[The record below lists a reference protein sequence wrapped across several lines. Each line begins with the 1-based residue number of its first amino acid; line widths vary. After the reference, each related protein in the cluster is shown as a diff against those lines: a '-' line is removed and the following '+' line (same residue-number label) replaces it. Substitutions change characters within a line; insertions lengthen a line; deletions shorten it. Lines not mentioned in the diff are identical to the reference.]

1 MYQQILRKFFVHI
14 SLFFLG
20 LVTVKGQESLN
31 TLIFRGNRSFD
42 KQKYG
47 EATSTFSE
55 AVKKNEKDFG
65 AHYNLGN
72 SLYKIKKYDEAI
84 AEYQKA
90 QKNTNNKDEK
100 AASYYNEGNAHL
112 QNGDGEKAVNAYKNA
127 LKFDPDNEAIL
138 KNLQIAKKKQ
148 KQKDN
153 KQNQQNQQQ
162 NQQNQQNKNQDNNQN
177 QQGDQNQENK
187 NNNTKNQPNGNIGDQ
202 NKGKGN
208 QGAEK
213 QNQKNEPQNPNDQNK
228 IPKDLQKLILQRS
241 ANQERETAKKLLNKN
256 GYYSPESNTKDW

>member
-1 MYQQILRKFFVHI
+1 MLRKFFVHI

-20 LVTVKGQESLN
+20 LIAVKAQESLN

-90 QKNTNNKDEK
+90 QKITNNKDEK

-162 NQQNQQNKNQDNNQN
+162 NQQNNQNKNQDNNQN

-213 QNQKNEPQNPNDQNK
+213 QNQKNEPQNPYDPNK

>member
-1 MYQQILRKFFVHI
+1 MLRKFFVHI

-20 LVTVKGQESLN
+20 LFNVKAQESLN

-127 LKFDPDNEAIL
+127 LKYDPDNEAIL

-162 NQQNQQNKNQDNNQN
+162 NQQNNQNKNQDNHQN

-213 QNQKNEPQNPNDQNK
+213 QNQKSEPQNPNDPNK

>member
-1 MYQQILRKFFVHI
+1 MLRKFFVHI
-14 SLFFLG
+14 SLIFLG
-20 LVTVKGQESLN
+20 LVTVKAQESLN

-162 NQQNQQNKNQDNNQN
+162 NQQNNQNKNQDNNQN

-213 QNQKNEPQNPNDQNK
+213 QNQKNEPQDPNAPNK

>member
-1 MYQQILRKFFVHI
+1 MLRKFFVHI

-20 LVTVKGQESLN
+20 LIAVKAQESLN

-162 NQQNQQNKNQDNNQN
+162 NQQYNQNKNQDNHQN

-213 QNQKNEPQNPNDQNK
+213 QNQKNEPQDPNDPNK

>member
-1 MYQQILRKFFVHI
+1 MLRKFFVHI
-14 SLFFLG
+14 SLIFLG
-20 LVTVKGQESLN
+20 LVTVKAQESLN

-162 NQQNQQNKNQDNNQN
+162 NQQNNQNKNQDNHQN

-202 NKGKGN
+202 NKGKGK

-213 QNQKNEPQNPNDQNK
+213 QNQKNEPQNPKDQNK

>member
-1 MYQQILRKFFVHI
+1 MLRKFFVHI

-20 LVTVKGQESLN
+20 LIAVKAQESLN

-213 QNQKNEPQNPNDQNK
+213 QNQKSEPQNPNDPNK

>member
-1 MYQQILRKFFVHI
+1 MLRKFFVHI

-20 LVTVKGQESLN
+20 LIAVKAQESLN

-90 QKNTNNKDEK
+90 QKITNNKDEK

-138 KNLQIAKKKQ
+138 KNIQIAKKKQ

-162 NQQNQQNKNQDNNQN
+162 NQQNNQNKNQDNNPN

-213 QNQKNEPQNPNDQNK
+213 QNQKSEPQNPNDPNK

>member
-1 MYQQILRKFFVHI
+1 MLRKFFVHI
-14 SLFFLG
+14 SLIFLG
-20 LVTVKGQESLN
+20 LVTVKAQERLN

-127 LKFDPDNEAIL
+127 LKYDPDNEEIL

-162 NQQNQQNKNQDNNQN
+162 NQQNNQNKNQDNNQN

-213 QNQKNEPQNPNDQNK
+213 QNQKNEPQNPNDPNK

>member
-1 MYQQILRKFFVHI
+1 MLRKFFVHI
-14 SLFFLG
+14 SLIFLG
-20 LVTVKGQESLN
+20 LVTVKAQESLN

-162 NQQNQQNKNQDNNQN
+162 NQQNHQNKNQDNNQN

-213 QNQKNEPQNPNDQNK
+213 QNQKNEPQNPNDPNK

>member
-1 MYQQILRKFFVHI
+1 MLRKFFVHI
-14 SLFFLG
+14 SLIFLG
-20 LVTVKGQESLN
+20 LVTVKAQESLN

-153 KQNQQNQQQ
+153 TQNQQNQQQ
-162 NQQNQQNKNQDNNQN
+162 NQQNNQNKNQDNNPN

-213 QNQKNEPQNPNDQNK
+213 QNQKNEPQDPNEPNK

>member
-1 MYQQILRKFFVHI
+1 MLRKFFVHI
-14 SLFFLG
+14 SLIFLG
-20 LVTVKGQESLN
+20 LVTVKAQESLN

-47 EATSTFSE
+47 EAISTFSE

-162 NQQNQQNKNQDNNQN
+162 NQQNKQNKNQDNNPN

-213 QNQKNEPQNPNDQNK
+213 QNQKNEPQDPNDPNK

>member
-1 MYQQILRKFFVHI
+1 MLRKFFVHI
-14 SLFFLG
+14 SLIFLG
-20 LVTVKGQESLN
+20 LVTVKAQESLN

-127 LKFDPDNEAIL
+127 LKYDPDNEAIL

-162 NQQNQQNKNQDNNQN
+162 NQQNNQNKNQDNNQN

-187 NNNTKNQPNGNIGDQ
+187 NKNTKNQPNGNIGDQ
-202 NKGKGN
+202 NKGKGK

-213 QNQKNEPQNPNDQNK
+213 QNQKNEPQDPNEPNK

>member
-1 MYQQILRKFFVHI
+1 MLRKFFVHI
-14 SLFFLG
+14 SLIFLG
-20 LVTVKGQESLN
+20 LVTVKAQESLN

-162 NQQNQQNKNQDNNQN
+162 NQQNNQNKNQDNHQN

-213 QNQKNEPQNPNDQNK
+213 QNQKSEPQNPNDPNK

>member
-1 MYQQILRKFFVHI
+1 MLRKFFVHI

-20 LVTVKGQESLN
+20 LIAVKAQESLN

-153 KQNQQNQQQ
+153 TQNQQNQQQ
-162 NQQNQQNKNQDNNQN
+162 NQQNNQNKNQDNNQN

-213 QNQKNEPQNPNDQNK
+213 QNEKNEPQNPNDPNK

>member
-1 MYQQILRKFFVHI
+1 MLRKFFVHI
-14 SLFFLG
+14 SLIFLG
-20 LVTVKGQESLN
+20 LVTVKAQESLN

-47 EATSTFSE
+47 EAISTFSE

-162 NQQNQQNKNQDNNQN
+162 NQQNNQNKNQDNHQN

-213 QNQKNEPQNPNDQNK
+213 QNQKNEPQDPNEPNK

>member
-1 MYQQILRKFFVHI
+1 MLRKFFVHI

-20 LVTVKGQESLN
+20 LIAVKAQESLN

-162 NQQNQQNKNQDNNQN
+162 NQQNNQNKNQDNNQN

-213 QNQKNEPQNPNDQNK
+213 QNQKNEPQDSNDPNK

>member
-1 MYQQILRKFFVHI
+1 MLRKFFVHI
-14 SLFFLG
+14 SLIFLG
-20 LVTVKGQESLN
+20 LVTVKAQESLN

-162 NQQNQQNKNQDNNQN
+162 NQQNNQNKNQDNHQN

-213 QNQKNEPQNPNDQNK
+213 QNQKNEPQDPNDPNK

>member
-1 MYQQILRKFFVHI
+1 MLRKFFVHI
-14 SLFFLG
+14 SLIFLG
-20 LVTVKGQESLN
+20 LVTIKAQESLN

-127 LKFDPDNEAIL
+127 LKYDPDNEAIL

-148 KQKDN
+148 KQKDK

-162 NQQNQQNKNQDNNQN
+162 NQQNNQNKNQDNNQN

-213 QNQKNEPQNPNDQNK
+213 QNQKNEPQNPNDPNK

>member
-1 MYQQILRKFFVHI
+1 MLRKFFVHI
-14 SLFFLG
+14 SLIFLG
-20 LVTVKGQESLN
+20 LVTVKAQESLN

-162 NQQNQQNKNQDNNQN
+162 NQQNNQDKNQDNNQN

-213 QNQKNEPQNPNDQNK
+213 QNQKNEPQDPNEPNK

>member
-1 MYQQILRKFFVHI
+1 MLKKFFVHI
-14 SLFFLG
+14 SLIFLG
-20 LVTVKGQESLN
+20 LVTVKAQESLN

-162 NQQNQQNKNQDNNQN
+162 NQQNNQNKNQDNNQN

-208 QGAEK
+208 PGAEK
-213 QNQKNEPQNPNDQNK
+213 QNQKNEPQNPNDPNK

>member
-1 MYQQILRKFFVHI
+1 MLRKFFVHI
-14 SLFFLG
+14 SLIFLG
-20 LVTVKGQESLN
+20 LVTVKAQESLN

-127 LKFDPDNEAIL
+127 LKYDPDNEAIL

-162 NQQNQQNKNQDNNQN
+162 NQQNNQNKNQDNNQN

-213 QNQKNEPQNPNDQNK
+213 QNQKNEPQDPNDPNK

>member
-1 MYQQILRKFFVHI
+1 MLRKFFVHI

-20 LVTVKGQESLN
+20 LIAVKAQESLN

-162 NQQNQQNKNQDNNQN
+162 NQQNKQNKNQDNNQN

-213 QNQKNEPQNPNDQNK
+213 QNQKNEPQDPNDPNK

>member
-1 MYQQILRKFFVHI
+1 MLRKFFVHI
-14 SLFFLG
+14 SLIFLG
-20 LVTVKGQESLN
+20 LVTVKAQESLN

-47 EATSTFSE
+47 EAISTFSE

-162 NQQNQQNKNQDNNQN
+162 NQQYNQNKNQDNNQN

-213 QNQKNEPQNPNDQNK
+213 QNQKNEPQDPNDPNK

>member
-1 MYQQILRKFFVHI
+1 MLRKFFVHI

-20 LVTVKGQESLN
+20 LIDVKAQESLN

-42 KQKYG
+42 RQKYG

-162 NQQNQQNKNQDNNQN
+162 NQQNNQNKNQDNNQN

-213 QNQKNEPQNPNDQNK
+213 QNQKNEPQDPNDPNK

>member
-1 MYQQILRKFFVHI
+1 MLRKFFVHI

-20 LVTVKGQESLN
+20 LIAVKAQESLN

-127 LKFDPDNEAIL
+127 LKYDPDNEAIL

-162 NQQNQQNKNQDNNQN
+162 NQQNNQNKNQDNNQN

-213 QNQKNEPQNPNDQNK
+213 QNQKSEPQNPNDPNK

>member
-1 MYQQILRKFFVHI
+1 MLRKFFVHI
-14 SLFFLG
+14 SLIFLG
-20 LVTVKGQESLN
+20 LVTVKAQESLN

-47 EATSTFSE
+47 EAISTFSE

-127 LKFDPDNEAIL
+127 LKYDPDNEAIL

-162 NQQNQQNKNQDNNQN
+162 NQQNN
-177 QQGDQNQENK
+177 
-187 NNNTKNQPNGNIGDQ
+187 Q

-213 QNQKNEPQNPNDQNK
+213 QNQKNEPQDSNDPNK

>member
-1 MYQQILRKFFVHI
+1 MVRPSQRKEMAVTAVRERRVCVRLACEAFRI
-14 SLFFLG
+14 S
-20 LVTVKGQESLN
+20 ESCYRYERKL
-31 TLIFRGNRSFD
+31 
-42 KQKYG
+42 
-47 EATSTFSE
+47 
-55 AVKKNEKDFG
+55 
-65 AHYNLGN
+65 
-72 SLYKIKKYDEAI
+72 
-84 AEYQKA
+84 
-90 QKNTNNKDEK
+90 
-100 AASYYNEGNAHL
+100 
-112 QNGDGEKAVNAYKNA
+112 
-127 LKFDPDNEAIL
+127 DPDNEAIL

-162 NQQNQQNKNQDNNQN
+162 NQQNNQNKNQDNNQN

-213 QNQKNEPQNPNDQNK
+213 QNQKNEPQDPNDPNK

>member
-1 MYQQILRKFFVHI
+1 MLRKFFVHI
-14 SLFFLG
+14 SLIFLG
-20 LVTVKGQESLN
+20 LVTVKAQESLN

-162 NQQNQQNKNQDNNQN
+162 NQQNNQNKNQDNNQY

-213 QNQKNEPQNPNDQNK
+213 QNQKNEPQNPNDPNK

>member
-1 MYQQILRKFFVHI
+1 MLRKFFVHI

-20 LVTVKGQESLN
+20 LIAVKAQESLN

-90 QKNTNNKDEK
+90 QNNTNNKDEK

-162 NQQNQQNKNQDNNQN
+162 NQQNNQNKNQDNNQN
-177 QQGDQNQENK
+177 QQGDQKQENK
-187 NNNTKNQPNGNIGDQ
+187 NNNTKNQPNGNVGDQ

-213 QNQKNEPQNPNDQNK
+213 QNQKNEPQNPNDPNK

>member
-1 MYQQILRKFFVHI
+1 MLRKFFVHI

-20 LVTVKGQESLN
+20 LIAVKAQESLN

-162 NQQNQQNKNQDNNQN
+162 NQQNNQNKNQDNNQN

-187 NNNTKNQPNGNIGDQ
+187 NNNTKNQPNGNIGNQ

-213 QNQKNEPQNPNDQNK
+213 QNQKSEPQNPNDPNK

>member
-1 MYQQILRKFFVHI
+1 MLRKFFVHI
-14 SLFFLG
+14 SLIFLG
-20 LVTVKGQESLN
+20 LVTVKAQESLN

-162 NQQNQQNKNQDNNQN
+162 NQQYNQNKNQDNHQN

-213 QNQKNEPQNPNDQNK
+213 QNQKNEPQNPNYPNK

>member
-1 MYQQILRKFFVHI
+1 MLRKFFVHI
-14 SLFFLG
+14 SLIFLG
-20 LVTVKGQESLN
+20 LVTVKAQESLN

-127 LKFDPDNEAIL
+127 LKYDPDNEAIL

-162 NQQNQQNKNQDNNQN
+162 NQQNNQNKNQDNNQN

>member
-1 MYQQILRKFFVHI
+1 MLRKFFVHI
-14 SLFFLG
+14 SLIFLG
-20 LVTVKGQESLN
+20 LVNVKAQESLN

-162 NQQNQQNKNQDNNQN
+162 NQQNNQNKNQDNNQN

-213 QNQKNEPQNPNDQNK
+213 QNQKNEPQNPNDPNK

>member
-1 MYQQILRKFFVHI
+1 MLRKFFVHI

-20 LVTVKGQESLN
+20 LIAVKAQESLN

-162 NQQNQQNKNQDNNQN
+162 NQQNNQNKNQDNHQN

-213 QNQKNEPQNPNDQNK
+213 QNQKNEPQNPNDPNK

>member
-1 MYQQILRKFFVHI
+1 MLRKFFVHI
-14 SLFFLG
+14 SLIFLG
-20 LVTVKGQESLN
+20 LVTVKAQESLN

-162 NQQNQQNKNQDNNQN
+162 NQQNNQNKNQDNHQN

-213 QNQKNEPQNPNDQNK
+213 QNQKNEPQDPNEPNK

>member
-1 MYQQILRKFFVHI
+1 MLRKFFVHI
-14 SLFFLG
+14 SLIFLG
-20 LVTVKGQESLN
+20 LVTVKAQESLN

-162 NQQNQQNKNQDNNQN
+162 NQQNNENKNQDKHQN

-213 QNQKNEPQNPNDQNK
+213 QNQKNEPQDPNDPNK

>member
-1 MYQQILRKFFVHI
+1 MLRKFFVHI

-20 LVTVKGQESLN
+20 LIAVKAQESLN

-127 LKFDPDNEAIL
+127 LKYDPDNEAIL

-162 NQQNQQNKNQDNNQN
+162 NQQNNQNKNQDNNQN

-213 QNQKNEPQNPNDQNK
+213 QNQKNEPQDPNDPNK

>member
-1 MYQQILRKFFVHI
+1 MLRKFFVHI
-14 SLFFLG
+14 SLIFLG
-20 LVTVKGQESLN
+20 LVTVKAQESLN

-84 AEYQKA
+84 SEYQKA
-90 QKNTNNKDEK
+90 QKNTNNKAEK

-162 NQQNQQNKNQDNNQN
+162 NQQNNQNKNQDNHQN